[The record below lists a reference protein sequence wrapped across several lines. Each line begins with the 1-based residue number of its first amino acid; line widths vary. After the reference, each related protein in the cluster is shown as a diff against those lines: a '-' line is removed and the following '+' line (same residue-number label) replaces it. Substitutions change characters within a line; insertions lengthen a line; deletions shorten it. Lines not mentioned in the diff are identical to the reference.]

1 MLLIT
6 YERFT
11 QVPWWLCGASPY
23 IYHHQ
28 GNSHYETMLVSVFVP
43 TPVCKSVLTDGFLL
57 THFTDWLEF
66 FLCRLLWSEGR
77 KTTLSQWGNGH
88 QIKSPHPKKDLHR
101 WWAAWNYVRSPNY
114 YEWWRCKLHYKC
126 SKANKVRE
134 MSIKHSLYT
143 HIHSREDV
151 SLSAI
156 SENTPV
162 GIPLMCVGLT
172 SP

>member
-1 MLLIT
+1 MSDSHRSPGGSVAPLLI
-6 YERFT
+6 FT
-11 QVPWWLCGASPY
+11 TTRETVIMKQCLFLFSCRHLCVNQFWLMGFHWLIS
-23 IYHHQ
+23 
-28 GNSHYETMLVSVFVP
+28 
-43 TPVCKSVLTDGFLL
+43 LTD
-57 THFTDWLEF
+57 WSF